1 MYPERKRSNWW
12 FLLPI
17 FIGLIGGIIAYFV
30 LRHDDPKKAKN
41 CLYLGIIL
49 AIIGIILNLTLAS
62 ELSQLEQNFGININV
77 WFFEFNVLGSKF
89 NEVKSEED
97 SFKVAIK
104 HVGSFGNTVEIFQPK
119 NQTNV
124 MVVGSRIPLKNNQNA
139 RYLRLNEAER
149 TKFEQ
154 KVADFC
160 YSIKAVHRMS
170 EENGKKV
177 VGVFVVL
184 DKEEQF
190 NQQTFHEAIQ
200 NVTEMSDKT
209 TQFLI
214 KAF

>member
-1 MYPERKRSNWW
+1 MTRLRDNVERW
-12 FLLPI
+12 
-17 FIGLIGGIIAYFV
+17 LIHENYSFKDV
-30 LRHDDPKKAKN
+30 HSEDDN
-41 CLYLGIIL
+41 
-49 AIIGIILNLTLAS
+49 
-62 ELSQLEQNFGININV
+62 
-77 WFFEFNVLGSKF
+77 
-89 NEVKSEED
+89 
-97 SFKVAIK
+97 FKVAIK

-119 NQTNV
+119 NQPKV
-124 MVVGSRIPLKNNQNA
+124 MVVGSNIPLKNNQNV
-139 RYLRLNEAER
+139 RYLRLNESER
-149 TKFEQ
+149 TKFEK

-160 YSIKAVHRMS
+160 YSIKAIHKMS

-209 TQFLI
+209 AQFLI